1 MRTLVERL
9 VLILGFT
16 VSFVAAAEGSRGA
29 ELFEAQCISCHGN
42 AAANLKT
49 PVLHGQ
55 EPAYIARSL
64 EAFQLG
70 GRIDQIMSS
79 MNEIASGLS
88 NEDISALAQY
98 LAGQDPC
105 AIDLQI
111 DYGRDGFQEEFA
123 AGRDKYA
130 QSNCGHCHDSFHHYA
145 PRIVGQKAAYLELAL
160 SQFKSGVRVAPM
172 MPQLLASWTEQDFK
186 NVVTY
191 LSGMRLMRA
200 CGDHY

>member
-16 VSFVAAAEGSRGA
+16 VSGVAGADGSRGA

-105 AIDLQI
+105 SIDLQI

-172 MPQLLASWTEQDFK
+172 MPQLLASWTDQDFK

>member
-1 MRTLVERL
+1 
-9 VLILGFT
+9 
-16 VSFVAAAEGSRGA
+16 
-29 ELFEAQCISCHGN
+29 GN
-42 AAANLKT
+42 AAVNLKT

-88 NEDISALAQY
+88 NEDISALAEY

>member
-1 MRTLVERL
+1 
-9 VLILGFT
+9 
-16 VSFVAAAEGSRGA
+16 
-29 ELFEAQCISCHGN
+29 
-42 AAANLKT
+42 
-49 PVLHGQ
+49 
-55 EPAYIARSL
+55 
-64 EAFQLG
+64 
-70 GRIDQIMSS
+70 
-79 MNEIASGLS
+79 MNEIAAGLS
-88 NEDISALAQY
+88 SEDISALAQY
-98 LAGQDPC
+98 LAGRDPC

-172 MPQLLASWTEQDFK
+172 MPQLLLSSWTEQDFK

>member
-16 VSFVAAAEGSRGA
+16 VSGVAGADGSRGA

-105 AIDLQI
+105 SIDLQI

>member
-9 VLILGFT
+9 ILILGCT

-42 AAANLKT
+42 AAVDLKP
-49 PVLHGQ
+49 PVLFGQ

-98 LAGQDPC
+98 LASQDPC

>member
-16 VSFVAAAEGSRGA
+16 VSGVAGADGSRGA

-42 AAANLKT
+42 AAVDLKT

-88 NEDISALAQY
+88 NEDISALAEY
-98 LAGQDPC
+98 LASQDPC

-123 AGRDKYA
+123 AGRENTRSLTA
-130 QSNCGHCHDSFHHYA
+130 VTA
-145 PRIVGQKAAYLELAL
+145 MIVSITMPPASWAKKRPILSLLYLN
-160 SQFKSGVRVAPM
+160 SRVAFGWR
-172 MPQLLASWTEQDFK
+172 Q
-186 NVVTY
+186 
-191 LSGMRLMRA
+191 
-200 CGDHY
+200 